1 VPGKEGK
8 EEADWGKATAS
19 LRKAGEVQ
27 WEVVLNAGRSVKLM
41 LQYEVAFP
49 TGERVAQVY

>member
-1 VPGKEGK
+1 M
-8 EEADWGKATAS
+8 DWGRATAS

-27 WEVVLNAGRSVKLM
+27 WEVALNAGRSVKLM